1 MRGKIFL
8 GTTVPLRE
16 NSVQYGQPNYDKFS
30 LVEAG
35 LLISLLYKAMDH
47 EEPEGCLIRS
57 IIVEGEVPYR
67 DVVII
72 YDPEN
77 MDTEQ
82 WALKAESL
90 VPEVWPKNGEDLLN
104 GIGYPLKN
112 VRNNESC

>member
-16 NSVQYGQPNYDKFS
+16 NSVQYGQPNYEKFS

-35 LLISLLYKAMDH
+35 LLISLLYKALDH

-90 VPEVWPKNGEDLLN
+90 VPEIWPKNGEDLLN

-112 VRNNESC
+112 VRNNESY

>member
-1 MRGKIFL
+1 MRGRIYL

-16 NSVQYGQPNYDKFS
+16 NSVQYGQPNYDKYS
-30 LVEAG
+30 LVEAS
-35 LLISLLYKAMDH
+35 LLISLLYKAVGQ

-57 IIVEGEVPYR
+57 VTVEGEVPYR

-82 WALKAESL
+82 WALKVESL

-112 VRNNESC
+112 VRNNESY